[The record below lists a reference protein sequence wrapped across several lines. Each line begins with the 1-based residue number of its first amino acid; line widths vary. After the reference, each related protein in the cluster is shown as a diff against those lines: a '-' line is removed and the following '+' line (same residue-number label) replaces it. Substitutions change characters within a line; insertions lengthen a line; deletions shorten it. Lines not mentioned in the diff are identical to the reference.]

1 MTIELDLEIL
11 PDPRRDVLLVRYKLK
26 GPYRLVAILAPHL
39 GSTGRDNS
47 AWTDDGVGYASARY
61 VAMCLAA
68 EPCARCI

>member
-1 MTIELDLEIL
+1 MTHHGDDYRLELEIL

-47 AWTDDGVGYASARY
+47 AWTDGERRI
-61 VAMCLAA
+61 C
-68 EPCARCI
+68 EP